1 MVFNVRRFST
11 AEFTVEFLDASG
23 VMTNPPTATLTVTY
37 GSTSGV
43 VGSTAISMTPVG
55 NIFVANWGA
64 GNADLGLWSYSISAP
79 GQVTPTTGNLRVLSS
94 V

>member
-11 AEFTVEFLDASG
+11 AAFPVEFLDANGALTVPSS
-23 VMTNPPTATLTVTY
+23 ATLTITY
-37 GSTSGV
+37 TSTAGVLGSTVIGL
-43 VGSTAISMTPVG
+43 APVG
-55 NIFVANWGA
+55 FTFVGNWGA

-79 GQVTPTTGNLRVLSS
+79 GQVSPITGNIRVLSS